1 MKCPYCGVSADV
13 AHETQ
18 EACIEA
24 LHAEITRVR
33 EILQHVRSVA
43 VPGPADLDDRDARHP
58 AARKPTE
65 V

>member
-1 MKCPYCGVSADV
+1 MNCPFCGVSADV

-24 LHAEITRVR
+24 LNVEIRRMRELLKNVR
-33 EILQHVRSVA
+33 AID
-43 VPGPADLDDRDARHP
+43 VPGRSNVDEHDGDETPSRGPR
-58 AARKPTE
+58 E